1 MLWKI
6 NLVAEFRTDWDVERN
21 NIRMH
26 QAQVKC
32 SLVSRVIKS
41 MAAIEV
47 CCLALLFRKKSPS
60 QLLQVVQL
68 VNGFFLF
75 SAFRIHIG
83 FGPRSCFF
91 LGSYLPLM
99 TEHVSG
105 PRAWSLLPNAGHL

>member
-1 MLWKI
+1 M
-6 NLVAEFRTDWDVERN
+6 VAEFRTDWDVERN
-21 NIRMH
+21 NIRTY

-32 SLVSRVIKS
+32 SHVSRVIKS

-47 CCLALLFRKKSPS
+47 CCLALLFRKIPPG

-68 VNGFFLF
+68 VDRFLLF
-75 SAFRIHIG
+75 SAFRIHSG

-99 TEHVSG
+99 TEHVRG
-105 PRAWSLLPNAGHL
+105 PRAGSPLPNVGHL